1 MKRNPEEAKHNRLL
15 MLDEFDGEV
24 DGELKFHKCLYQYR
38 EFSEE
43 VDESEWT
50 FIREERGP
58 TDRGFSSVLQSYE
71 DLELAEEDDTDNRR
85 DFRLLS
91 KGERVTKGIRR
102 GLSKLDDSF
111 EKRLSVLSSVAETN
125 KQRSGS
131 EITEDDSIQ
140 EAKEETYQKEL

>member
-1 MKRNPEEAKHNRLL
+1 MTQNSEEAKHNRLL
-15 MLDEFDGEV
+15 LLDEFDGEV

-38 EFSEE
+38 EFTNE
-43 VDESEWT
+43 VDKSEWT
-50 FIREERGP
+50 FVREERGP

-71 DLELAEEDDTDNRR
+71 DLELAEENDSGNRR

-111 EKRLSVLSSVAETN
+111 EERLSALSSVAEAN
-125 KQRSGS
+125 KDRSGS
-131 EITEDDSIQ
+131 EIVEDDSIQ
-140 EAKEETYQKEL
+140 EAKEETYQTEL